1 MKAVRS
7 GPRLRL
13 RFDRDRGR
21 GPTIRTRLA
30 LLNTAILLA
39 GGSVLLALNWL
50 SVHQVLDIHRQVVL
64 PTTAQQPAFPPD
76 APAETVPPAETA
88 PPAEAAQSTPANRF
102 EDFRDA
108 VLHDLFTRSLLVLL
122 AVAALSLAAGW
133 WAARRSLS
141 RIGKVTATARHIND
155 ANLHDRLALVGPDD
169 EVKELADTFD
179 AMLNRLE
186 RAFADQRRF
195 TAQASHELRTPMTVQ
210 RTALEIPLAQ
220 GRVPA
225 DLEPALRRALAA
237 TERSERL
244 LASLL
249 ALARGES
256 GMLDPHPTDLADLVR
271 GAIGQIAD
279 EAQRLEVRIDT
290 ELTPAPLTG
299 DAVLLGQLVHNLVSN
314 AVRHNHP
321 GGSIRITT
329 VRTAARS
336 SIEVRNT
343 GPVVAADDVGDLF
356 QPFRRGTTPNRNG
369 SGLGLAVIQ
378 AITRTHHGT
387 LSADP
392 NPDGGL
398 TLRAELPHQ
407 PAAD

>member
-1 MKAVRS
+1 MKAVRC
-7 GPRLRL
+7 GPRLRPRPRL
-13 RFDRDRGR
+13 RFDRDPGR

-30 LLNTAILLA
+30 LLNTAVLLA
-39 GGSVLLALNWL
+39 GGGVLLALNWV

-64 PTTAQQPAFPPD
+64 PGTVQQPAFPPH
-76 APAETVPPAETA
+76 APAETA
-88 PPAEAAQSTPANRF
+88 PAAEAAQVTPAERF

-108 VLHDLFTRSLLVLL
+108 VLHDLFSRSLLVLL

-133 WAARRSLS
+133 WVARRSLS

-249 ALARGES
+249 ALAPRGERHARPASDRS
-256 GMLDPHPTDLADLVR
+256 GGPRARRRRPDRRRGSAAGGAYQHRAEPHPADRRR
-271 GAIGQIAD
+271 GAARPAR
-279 EAQRLEVRIDT
+279 AQPRVQRS
-290 ELTPAPLTG
+290 AP
-299 DAVLLGQLVHNLVSN
+299 QPPRRVH
-314 AVRHNHP
+314 P
-321 GGSIRITT
+321 
-329 VRTAARS
+329 
-336 SIEVRNT
+336 
-343 GPVVAADDVGDLF
+343 D
-356 QPFRRGTTPNRNG
+356 
-369 SGLGLAVIQ
+369 
-378 AITRTHHGT
+378 HHG
-387 LSADP
+387 P
-392 NPDGGL
+392 HRCPQQHRGVQH
-398 TLRAELPHQ
+398 RAGRGSR
-407 PAAD
+407 